1 MRFTMTKKIEDYK
14 GPAGGWGALKAV
26 VEALDA
32 QDREGA
38 DIRALF
44 DMNKHDGFDC
54 PGCAWPNPARAP
66 IFDVCENGAKA
77 VAWEATSKTATPGFF
92 AKNPVSELAKMDAHS
107 LEDLGR
113 LTHPMKYNPETD
125 CYQAIEWEDAFKEIG
140 EILQGYQDHT
150 TLELYTS
157 GRTSNEAAFLYQVF
171 GREYGTNN
179 FPDCSN
185 MCHEPT
191 SVGLAASIGVGKSTV
206 VFEDFDTVDLVI
218 DIGHNPGTNHPRI
231 LSTYRSVVK
240 RGAKIVAVNPLKER
254 GLERFLYPQNPVDM
268 ATDHATPLASHY
280 YKVRVGGDVALMKGL
295 MRIVIERHEA
305 TVANGD
311 EPILDLE
318 FIKNH
323 TVGYEAVREDVLN
336 TDWDNI
342 THVSGLSKAEIEE
355 FAELYIQAERTIIC
369 YGMGITQHEH
379 GTQNIQQLVNL
390 LLLKGNM
397 GKPGAGILPLRGHS
411 NVQGDRTVG
420 ITEKPSAAMLGKLKE
435 RYGFT
440 APTEWGHAVVASVE
454 AMYSG
459 SSKAFIGMG
468 GNFAEAMPD
477 HDKTYEAMQK
487 LDLAVHIATKL
498 NRSHLLTSKNTYLLP
513 VLGRTEIDIQKTG
526 RQVVTV
532 EDSMNFVTASC
543 GILQPVSEHLKSEC
557 AVVAG
562 IAKAAIPDTKV
573 PWDDLVADYSKIRD
587 DIAFVYEAFHDYN
600 ERIKAPTGFH
610 LLNPATVRQW
620 VTKSGKA
627 NFIKTQDG
635 LIEDPRSAMNA
646 ELTLSTVRSHDQY
659 NTTIYGM
666 NDRYR
671 GIFGQRD
678 VLFISENEAKKQGIK
693 AGQKVNII
701 ALDKDRNPTDRRLD
715 NLTVVI
721 YDIADRSVST
731 YFPEANNLV
740 KLENFDEQSGIPA
753 YKNIPVKL
761 ELAS

>member
-1 MRFTMTKKIEDYK
+1 MTTKKIEHYR

-26 VEALDA
+26 VEALEKQEHEGSDA
-32 QDREGA
+32 K
-38 DIRALF
+38 ALF

-54 PGCAWPNPARAP
+54 PGCAWPNPARTP

-77 VAWEATSKTATPGFF
+77 VAWEATSKKATP
-92 AKNPVSELAKMDAHS
+92 ELFEKMTVTELLKLSAHE

-113 LTHPMKYNPETD
+113 LTSPMKYDPASDT
-125 CYQAIEWEDAFKEIG
+125 YKKIEWQTAFDEIG
-140 EILQGYQDHT
+140 AILQSYDDPT

-157 GRTSNEAAFLYQVF
+157 GRTSNEAAFLYQLF

-179 FPDCSN
+179 YPDCSN

-191 SVGLAASIGVGKSTV
+191 SVGLAESIGVGKSTV
-206 VFEDFDTVDLVI
+206 VFEDFDKVDLVI

-240 RGAKIVAVNPLKER
+240 RGAKIIAVNPLKER
-254 GLERFLYPQNPVDM
+254 GLERFLYPQNPIEMLEDKS
-268 ATDHATPLASHY
+268 TPLASHY

-295 MRIVIERHEA
+295 MKVVIERHETA
-305 TVANGD
+305 MANGD
-311 EPILDLE
+311 KPILDLD
-318 FIKNH
+318 FIQNH
-323 TVGYEAVREDVLN
+323 TLGYETVREDVLN
-336 TDWDNI
+336 TSWDDI
-342 THVSGLSKAEIEE
+342 LRVSGLTKEEILE
-355 FAELYIQAERTIIC
+355 FAELYIRAERTIIC

-397 GKPGAGILPLRGHS
+397 GREGAGILPLRGHS

-420 ITEKPSAAMLGKLKE
+420 ITEKPSKAMLDKLE
-435 RYGFT
+435 ARYGFT
-440 APTEWGHAVVASVE
+440 PPTKWGHAVVATVE
-454 AMYSG
+454 AMYNG

-477 HDKTYEAMQK
+477 KDKTYQAMRN
-487 LDLAVHIATKL
+487 LDLAVHIATKPNL
-498 NRSHLLTSKNTYLLP
+498 SHLLTSKNTYLLP
-513 VLGRTEIDIQKTG
+513 VLGRTEIDMQATG

-543 GILQPVSEHLKSEC
+543 GILKPVSDELKSEC

-562 IAKAAIPDTKV
+562 IAKAAIPNTKV
-573 PWDDLVADYSKIRD
+573 KWDELVADYSKIRD
-587 DIAFVYEAFHDYN
+587 DIAFVYDSFHDYN
-600 ERIKAPTGFH
+600 ERIKNPTGFH
-610 LLNPATVRQW
+610 LLNPATVRKW
-620 VTKSGKA
+620 VTKTGKA
-627 NFIKTQDG
+627 NFLKTADG
-635 LIEDPRSAMNA
+635 LLEDPRSLLNA

-659 NTTIYGM
+659 NTTIYGL

-671 GIFGQRD
+671 GIKGQRD
-678 VLFISENEAKKQGIK
+678 VLFISEAEAAKQGVK
-693 AGQKVNII
+693 AGEKVNII
-701 ALDKDRNPTDRRLD
+701 ALDRDRKPTSRRLD

-721 YDIADRSVST
+721 YDIADRSVAT
-731 YFPEANNLV
+731 YFPEANNLLP
-740 KLENFDEQSGIPA
+740 LENFDEQSGIPA
-753 YKNIPVKL
+753 YKNIAIKM